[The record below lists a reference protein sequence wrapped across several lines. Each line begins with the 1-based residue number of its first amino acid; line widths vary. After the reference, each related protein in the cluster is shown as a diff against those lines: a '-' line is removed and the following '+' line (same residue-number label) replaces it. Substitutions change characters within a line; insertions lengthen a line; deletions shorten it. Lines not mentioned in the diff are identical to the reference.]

1 METENARISELAV
14 EGDQEMRMDVFVRQ
28 VDDRALPAPQV
39 LAEQQE
45 VLNNRISAPL
55 FIP

>member
-1 METENARISELAV
+1 MERTKISQQTV
-14 EGDQEMRMDVFVRQ
+14 ERDQEIRDDVFVRQ

-39 LAEQQE
+39 LAEQQAGMSG
-45 VLNNRISAPL
+45 RILGPL

>member
-1 METENARISELAV
+1 MDTVRITITQQAAERDV
-14 EGDQEMRMDVFVRQ
+14 EEHEDHFVRQ

-39 LAEQQE
+39 LAEQQ
-45 VLNNRISAPL
+45 IGIAGKIPGPL